1 MKSNGSPSYGFW
13 TLHLVFQ
20 RLRRSIIGMRH
31 LKSRED
37 DDGSHGGRKVRV
49 SGVVDCA
56 AGGKYFSIN
65 FGWPL
70 RGGGGRVR
78 TLTAKCR

>member
-13 TLHLVFQ
+13 TLHVVFKDCGGV
-20 RLRRSIIGMRH
+20 LLGWH
-31 LKSRED
+31 LKRRED
-37 DDGSHGGRKVRV
+37 DDGSHRGRKGRV

-70 RGGGGRVR
+70 RGGGGKGQN
-78 TLTAKCR
+78 LNG